1 MTKHITIDNAQ
12 FDVADLTRFLQ
23 RGISVLAEMEANKD
37 DFKAL
42 IEEAV
47 AETKLDK
54 KIISKFIKSRYA
66 AKTKDIVAEAET
78 LAALSAAVDE

>member
-1 MTKHITIDNAQ
+1 MTKHVTIDNAQ

-23 RGISVLAEMEANKD
+23 RGIAVLAEMEANKE

-47 AETKLDK
+47 QETKLDK
-54 KIISKFIKSRYA
+54 KIISKFIKSRYN
-66 AKTKDIVAEAET
+66 AKTKEIVAEAET